1 MEDSCSLIVVVGVAY
16 SLPQAGDKIGQV
28 QRWPGAGHRNDNKVP
43 TRLVYPNGTDRPSCW
58 GFDAEDYEQD
68 DNVVIQEWFKTL
80 LDPRAIEKHNKDNPD
95 DTRDL
100 EQVQHWVRDFL
111 TRLYDCIEV
120 FLTGK
125 LPDFEWTTA
134 KIEFLFSMPTTWSP
148 VVVES
153 FRGIIGQAG
162 FGGSLNAHHTVT
174 MSLTEAEAAAVYTST
189 DAPNLFKS
197 GEVILVC
204 DAGGG
209 TTDLSALQVTETM
222 VESLSLKQLKQV
234 DVVYG
239 ANVGSAGI
247 DAEFMKLVR
256 QRLVAADKIESL
268 DIDVDDAPWQ
278 MARSIWPLPWSTK
291 LTR

>member
-1 MEDSCSLIVVVGVAY
+1 MAY
-16 SLPQAGDKIGQV
+16 SLAQAGDSIKQV
-28 QRWPGAGHRNDNKVP
+28 HRWTGAEHRTENKVP
-43 TRLVYPNGTDRPSCW
+43 TRLVYPQGSDRPSHW
-58 GFDAEDYEQD
+58 GFDAEDHEQD
-68 DNVVIQEWFKTL
+68 EEVVIQEWFKTL

-95 DTRDL
+95 DPREL
-100 EQVQHWVRDFL
+100 EQVQHWFRDFL
-111 TRLYDCIEV
+111 TRLYGCVEV

-125 LPDFEWTTA
+125 LPNFEWTTA

-148 VVVES
+148 SVVES

-162 FGGSLNAHHTVT
+162 FGGSLNAQHTVT

-189 DAPNLFKS
+189 DASNLFKS
-197 GEVILVC
+197 GDVIVVC

-222 VESLSLKQLKQV
+222 VSSLSLNQLKQV

-247 DAEFMKLVR
+247 DAEFMRLVR
-256 QRLVAADKIESL
+256 KRLEDADKTESL
-268 DIDVDDAPWQ
+268 YIDIADVSWQ
-278 MARSIWPLPWSTK
+278 MAWSM
-291 LTR
+291 